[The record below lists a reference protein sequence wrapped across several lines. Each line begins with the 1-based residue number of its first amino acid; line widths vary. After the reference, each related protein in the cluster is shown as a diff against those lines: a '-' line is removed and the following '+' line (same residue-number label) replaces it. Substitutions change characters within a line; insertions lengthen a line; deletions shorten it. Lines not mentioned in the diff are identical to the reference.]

1 MATIFQAE
9 VTAILRACTHIK
21 SNIAK
26 LTDYNQIDIISDS
39 KASLQA
45 LQKNVTTS
53 NLVKMCK
60 TTIDDLNSQIP
71 VALHWIKAHVGH
83 YGNELADQ
91 MAKKGT
97 TMTNYDVEP
106 ILPVT
111 NSWTSN
117 NVKKFIHQEWAKSW
131 RALPEA
137 RQTKIFFPTPHR
149 HKSRKIMNYNRESF
163 AELFRWIS
171 GHSFHRYHNSI
182 TRPLEFPD
190 PTCRA
195 CGIHIE
201 ETSHL
206 FAECPAL
213 AQTRYK
219 ILGLHILPE
228 NYNWT
233 PDKLQNMIR
242 EISKRYPEETPYPRQ
257 FNTTQPIT

>member
-1 MATIFQAE
+1 MSAIQNATDHLLE
-9 VTAILRACTHIK
+9 NSHLME
-21 SNIAK
+21 NI
-26 LTDYNQIDIISDS
+26 TSIDFVSDS
-39 KASLQA
+39 KASLQS
-45 LQKNVTTS
+45 LQKNVTS
-53 NLVKMCK
+53 SSIVKNCK
-60 TTIDDLNSQIP
+60 ISLDRLNSITP
-71 VALHWIKAHVGH
+71 LKLHWIKAHVGH

-91 MAKKGT
+91 NAKLGT
-97 TMTNYDVEP
+97 TRPTYDTEP

-111 NSWTSN
+111 KSWVAN
-117 NVKKFIHQEWAKSW
+117 KIKKYIHAEWTTTW

-149 HKSRKIMNYNRESF
+149 LKSKKIMNYCRESF

-213 AQTRYK
+213 AQLRYNT
-219 ILGLHILPE
+219 LGLHILPE

-233 PDKLQNMIR
+233 PDKLQEMIKA
-242 EISKRYPEETPYPRQ
+242 ISIKYPEETPYPRQ
-257 FNTTQPIT
+257 FNTSQPMPQT

>member
-1 MATIFQAE
+1 
-9 VTAILRACTHIK
+9 V
-21 SNIAK
+21 
-26 LTDYNQIDIISDS
+26 
-39 KASLQA
+39 
-45 LQKNVTTS
+45 
-53 NLVKMCK
+53 
-60 TTIDDLNSQIP
+60 
-71 VALHWIKAHVGH
+71 
-83 YGNELADQ
+83 
-91 MAKKGT
+91 
-97 TMTNYDVEP
+97 
-106 ILPVT
+106 
-111 NSWTSN
+111 N
-117 NVKKFIHQEWAKSW
+117 NKIKKFIHDEWTKSW

-149 HKSRKIMNYNRESF
+149 LKSKKLMNYSRESF

-213 AQTRYK
+213 AQLRFNT
-219 ILGLHILPE
+219 LGLHILPE

-242 EISKRYPEETPYPRQ
+242 SISVRYPEETPYPRQ
-257 FNTTQPIT
+257 FNTSQPMP